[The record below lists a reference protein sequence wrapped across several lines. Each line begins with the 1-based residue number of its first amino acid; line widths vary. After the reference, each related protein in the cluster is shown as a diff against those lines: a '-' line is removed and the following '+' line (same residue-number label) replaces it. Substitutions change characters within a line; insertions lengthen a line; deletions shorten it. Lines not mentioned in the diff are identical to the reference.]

1 MKKKLVLLFCITLL
15 SCDDGD
21 FDVPAFD
28 FAETVYNCDV
38 NNNSYTLYRLS
49 DTEALIVTLTTSQIL
64 NEVSTTTISASISAT
79 NVIYRTFNSTVSQSY
94 FCENVPPVSPTILS
108 NWTGAAG
115 SNNQIL
121 IDTVEE
127 FDTTNTTLIG
137 YRHTIT
143 FQNLT
148 LENGSDSLTY
158 SETDFGSF
166 VTDL

>member
-1 MKKKLVLLFCITLL
+1 MKKLLVFLFCISLL

-28 FAETVYNCDV
+28 FEETVYDCDV

-49 DTEALIVTLTTSQIL
+49 DTEALIVTLTTSQIQ
-64 NEVSTTTISASISAT
+64 NQVSASTISTGISAT
-79 NVIYRTFNSTVSQSY
+79 NVIYRTFNDAISQSY
-94 FCENVPPVSPTILS
+94 FCTNVPPVSPTVLT
-108 NWTGAAG
+108 NWTGVAG
-115 SNNQIL
+115 SNNNIL

-127 FDTTNTTLIG
+127 FDTTNTNVIG

-148 LENGSDSLTY
+148 LENGGESLTY

>member
-1 MKKKLVLLFCITLL
+1 MKKIFALLFCISLL

-49 DTEALIVTLTTSQIL
+49 DTEALIVTLTTTQIQ
-64 NEVSTTTISASISAT
+64 NQVSTSVISTNISAT
-79 NVIYRTFNSTVSQSY
+79 NVIYRTFNDSASQSY
-94 FCENVPPVSPTILS
+94 FCENIPPVSPTVLS
-108 NWTGAAG
+108 NWTGVAG
-115 SNNQIL
+115 ANNKIL
-121 IDTVEE
+121 IETVEE
-127 FDTTNTTLIG
+127 FDALSVLIG

-148 LENGSDSLTY
+148 LESGSGSLTY